1 MKYTCTDCGGEQEGV
16 EGALLSKGWVLLS
29 GSPLCPVC
37 VKLRRC
43 LDRIA
48 EENVILKDMER
59 SESMNWKTCGCN
71 AGEACDHAGEVP
83 ASAAGK
89 AIRETQAGF
98 SGERVTTAFTPD
110 ALDRMDKTTEEM
122 LKATFTATAPVDKR
136 VMGGPAG
143 VVQTEPSIAELI
155 RASTVSA
162 LVTQVGGGH
171 YKDMKIQP
179 VEYIHKNGIGFAEG
193 CVIKYVSRWRAKGG
207 VEDLKKARH
216 FLDLL
221 IEMEGGS
228 P

>member
-59 SESMNWKTCGCN
+59 SEGMSWKNCGCN
-71 AGEACDHAGEVP
+71 VGEACDHAGEKDIKGNECVY
-83 ASAAGK
+83 SACHFPHGECK
-89 AIRETQAGF
+89 GF
-98 SGERVTTAFTPD
+98 CQTTA
-110 ALDRMDKTTEEM
+110 
-122 LKATFTATAPVDKR
+122 VDKS
-136 VMGGPAG
+136 VMGGPAVEG
-143 VVQTEPSIAELI
+143 LKPG
-155 RASTVSA
+155 TVYYTPASA
-162 LVTQVGGGH
+162 LSIQVGGGH

-179 VEYIHKNGIGFAEG
+179 VEYIHQNGIGFAEG